1 MEAGRQHFGKPAS
14 IFLLSGKVL
23 NTMLHPLHP
32 LLKSF
37 GVAIDLLYNVLLSIF
52 SIISSKVC
60 IVVIRW

>member
-37 GVAIDLLYNVLLSIF
+37 GVAIDLLYNGLHRCH
-52 SIISSKVC
+52 K
-60 IVVIRW
+60 VVILRIDNGQ